1 MVGFWPGKDLHR
13 TKLAAKWGIYLIRKN
28 RPNVVAI
35 ADKKWVTKTKSNP
48 HTHETVHSR
57 SKSKKYT
64 LLIFNEIFFIRSEF
78 KKIISMQ
85 STQQGTIC
93 KLTVNVM
100 GEVLNT
106 EL

>member
-1 MVGFWPGKDLHR
+1 MVGFWEGKDLHR
-13 TKLAAKWGIYLIRKN
+13 AKPVAKRGIGLIRKN
-28 RPNVVAI
+28 RPKVVAM

-64 LLIFNEIFFIRSEF
+64 ILIFNEFFFIRSEF

-85 STQQGTIC
+85 STQQETIC